1 MESTLFSEYKLG
13 DIILKN
19 RVVMAPMTR
28 ARAEGNIPNDI
39 MVKYYSLRADA
50 GLIITEGVAPSPNGI
65 GYPRVPGLFNEQQV
79 SGWKKIT
86 DAVHSRGG
94 RIFAQ
99 LMHAGRIAHPSN
111 MPAGTRI
118 LAPSALRYEGVIFNT
133 EMNKVEPPV
142 PEEMNINDINQAIDE
157 FVSSAELAVEA
168 GFDGIELHGGN
179 GYLIEQFINR
189 TTNHRTDL
197 YGGSIENRVRFA
209 VTIAEKAAA
218 KIGRD
223 KIGIRVSPYGISN
236 GMVFYE
242 DIDETYTELAK
253 AMDKIGIAYIHI
265 IDHSGAGAP
274 PVKPLVKK
282 LIRDNFSNTVIL
294 SGGYDAQKAEDDL
307 RENKGNLIAFGKPFI
322 SNPDFVNRLK
332 NGFEILKPDFT
343 TFYTAGVKGY
353 LDYPVLS

>member
-1 MESTLFSEYKLG
+1 MESILFSEYKLG
-13 DIILKN
+13 EVVLKN

-28 ARAEGNIPNDI
+28 ARAEGNIPNEL

-79 SGWKKIT
+79 NGWRKVT
-86 DAVHSRGG
+86 DAVHNRGG

-99 LMHAGRIAHPSN
+99 LMHAGRIAHPAN

-118 LAPSALRYEGVIFNT
+118 LAPSAVKYEGAIFT
-133 EMNKVEPPV
+133 ADMGKVETPV
-142 PEEMNINDINQAIDE
+142 PEEMTVRDINEAIDE
-157 FVSSAELAVEA
+157 FVASAVLAVEA
-168 GFDGIELHGGN
+168 GFDGVELHGGN

-197 YGGSIENRVRFA
+197 YGGSIENRIRFA
-209 VTIAEKAAA
+209 VTIAEKTAS
-218 KIGRD
+218 KIGKD
-223 KIGIRVSPYGISN
+223 KVGIRLSPYGISN
-236 GMVFYE
+236 GMQFYD
-242 DIDETYTELAK
+242 DIDETYAELAK

-282 LIRDNFSNTVIL
+282 LMRDNFSKTVIL
-294 SGGYDAQKAEDDL
+294 SGGYDLVKAEEDL
-307 RENKGNLIAFGKPFI
+307 TEKKGNLIAFGKPFI

-332 NGFEILKPDFT
+332 NGSEIQKPDFA
-343 TFYTAGVKGY
+343 TFYTAGTKGY
-353 LDYPVLS
+353 LDYPVLA